1 MENITRALHM
11 HDKNGNLLQIH
22 VYIAHDLM
30 IKHNSCNYDAGNVD
44 ECVQKLNVSV

>member
-1 MENITRALHM
+1 MKNITRALHM

-30 IKHNSCNYDAGNVD
+30 IKHVIMIR
-44 ECVQKLNVSV
+44 EIWTSVYKS